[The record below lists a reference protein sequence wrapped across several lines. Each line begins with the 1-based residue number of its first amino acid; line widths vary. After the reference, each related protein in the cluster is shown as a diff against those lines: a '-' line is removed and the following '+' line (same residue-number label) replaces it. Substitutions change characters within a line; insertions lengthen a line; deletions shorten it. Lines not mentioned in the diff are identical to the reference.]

1 MRILERFP
9 IECVKTKTEVISTA
23 NHLPNKNIT
32 RSQSVIEAKTRD
44 MLEAR
49 ENANDKVAIDL
60 SFTSDWSRGLRKI
73 STPMKRQMKGEPI
86 Q

>member
-1 MRILERFP
+1 
-9 IECVKTKTEVISTA
+9 
-23 NHLPNKNIT
+23 
-32 RSQSVIEAKTRD
+32 

-86 Q
+86 QS